1 MAFVHTIDHGVLRI
15 IAVELIDVSKAVAL
29 VVAHLCFFLFRF
41 HHRGAVT
48 LEVKARKVRVKGPRG
63 ALKRNFGHIA
73 CEYVLGCDMPTMRL
87 LIESALPPLFA
98 DGLITI
104 PPPTPW

>member
-1 MAFVHTIDHGVLRI
+1 MSRNPL
-15 IAVELIDVSKAVAL
+15 LL
-29 VVAHLCFFLFRF
+29 VAHLYFFLFRF

-87 LIESALPPLFA
+87 LIESALLPLFA

-104 PPPTPW
+104 SPPTPW